1 MGKEGNFDGVNAK
14 KIKVKDER
22 VAKITELIMTGLNG
36 VQIYKYVTEKL
47 NWAVT
52 QRAVWLYVNKANE
65 GFADQAKAKA
75 KDEFGKGLARLN
87 MLFAASLKI
96 QDYKACLAIQK
107 EINLMMGFTNRST
120 LEHIGNVST
129 SGSVTQKVQ
138 IEFISTG
145 KRIATSEDQ
154 IDLKRIELK
163 NEPDEAVI
171 IEDNENDE
179 PGETG
184 VTNATTEPIPSGGT
198 GTAHSDIQS
207 IAVVQENNGVQIEND
222 NTPGWHVFG

>member
-1 MGKEGNFDGVNAK
+1 MGKEGNFDGVNAR

-107 EINLMMGFTNRST
+107 EINLMMGFTNKAT
-120 LEHIGNVST
+120 MEHIGNISA

-145 KRIATSEDQ
+145 KRIATSEDEV
-154 IDLKRIELK
+154 DLKRIELK
-163 NEPDEAVI
+163 SEPEDAII
-171 IEDNENDE
+171 IEDGNKSEEPEVSTE
-179 PGETG
+179 PGT
-184 VTNATTEPIPSGGT
+184 GGT
-198 GTAHSDIQS
+198 IADIQGQS
-207 IAVVQENNGVQIEND
+207 IVQKDDAMQVPND
-222 NTPGWHVFG
+222 NTPGWNVFG